1 MKMKKLIAKALSVVC
16 GCFVCFAAVNPP
28 SGITAKADSSS
39 VIDMYLIAGQSNAA
53 GYSPILDNSAET
65 FENVWYAGMT
75 EKALTGKNHSDYVNS
90 DTTESFDSYKKSV
103 TAGLGNLTNRIGPEY
118 GIAKT
123 INGMY
128 ANGDKKAMIFK
139 TAAGGTSLLDDTPE
153 LSERYGNWYPRSLWE
168 QGYTPDISGYYEGND
183 PTGLLYQLFVE
194 NFRKVYHELVEKGYT
209 PVVKG
214 MAWMQGETN
223 LSGEYNKNKAYGDT
237 LKTFI
242 TDIRADLADIT
253 GDETLA
259 SMPFVIGKIAP
270 TFISNNNPNVPAMH
284 AQQERVAE
292 EMGES
297 VSTVSTDD
305 LIIVG
310 EDGKPMAGCP
320 DKFHFCFS
328 DAVTLGQRFGEKIVE
343 LNGQKLVTASALNG
357 KVDYKMNNDGSVTFY
372 LTPKEHYRLQLLTV
386 NGNDVTAQAAEGAY
400 NFNDPS
406 SRVYAEAVF
415 AEKNK
420 FELTYDDLGAGAGY
434 WRKAKFWYEGE
445 TLSVKIFVNEGYTL
459 SKVTFNGEEMKYNE
473 ITGEY
478 ETLILSEGK
487 ISAVVTK
494 NTEEKPD
501 GNLKTDTETGCN
513 GSVALT
519 GGTAAFAVCVL
530 AITTGK
536 RKKK

>member
-1 MKMKKLIAKALSVVC
+1 MKKLIAKALSVVC

-28 SGITAKADSSS
+28 SGISANAVSSA

-53 GYSPILDNSAET
+53 GYSPILDNSTET

-103 TAGLGNLTNRIGPEY
+103 TAGLGNFTNRIGPEY

-194 NFRKVYHELVEKGYT
+194 NFRKVYNELVEKGYT

-223 LSGEYNKNKAYGDT
+223 LSGEHNKNKAYGDT

-310 EDGKPMAGCP
+310 EDGKPVAGCP
-320 DKFHFCFS
+320 DKYHFCFS

-343 LNGQKLVTASALNG
+343 LNGQKLVAASALNG

-386 NGNDVTAQAAEGAY
+386 NGIDVTAQASEGAY

-420 FELTYDDLGAGAGY
+420 FEITYEDPGAGAGY
-434 WRKAKFWYEGE
+434 LRKAKFWYEGE

-501 GNLKTDTETGCN
+501 DNPKTDTEKGCN

-519 GGTAAFAVCVL
+519 GGTAAFAVYVL
-530 AITTGK
+530 AIMTGK
-536 RKKK
+536 RKKQ